1 MYIESW
7 VIVLVVILLFYLLYR
22 IYTLHVNVT
31 TLANWAD
38 RGIGKKKEQIIDLCA
53 IIVAANRTG
62 ISKLPKKLQQ
72 EIYLAEAKQIFRTF
86 KHHYNEPTTVNGKT
100 ITFEDNPYVQINTL
114 FLSDIQEDDRK
125 PIVEIARALEE
136 DAHK

>member
-1 MYIESW
+1 MYVESW
-7 VIVLVVILLFYLLYR
+7 VIVLVAILVAYLLYR
-22 IYTLHVNVT
+22 VYSLHVNVT
-31 TLANWAD
+31 MLANWAD

-53 IIVAANRTG
+53 IIVAANRAG

-72 EIYLAEAKQIFRTF
+72 EIYLSEAKHIFRTF
-86 KHHYNEPTTVNGKT
+86 KHHYNEPTIVNGKT
-100 ITFEDNPYVQINTL
+100 ISFEDNPYVQINNL
-114 FLSDIQEDDRK
+114 FISDIQEDDRN